1 MVITDCYLAG
11 ERAPAPASAPLPGLE
26 HIARF
31 GERGVLTD
39 GWRAYLARRVGCG
52 ALATAAPAAV
62 AAAVLGREW
71 STRPGSWL
79 ACPVHLSASHSQVH
93 LDHRGLL
100 RLGAAVQARLCRGFA
115 DAFRGAELTL
125 AALPSGGFLLQA
137 PQLPALASADPE
149 RCAGGEIAAALPQG
163 KPAAGLRRLW
173 AEIEM
178 WLHAQP
184 LAGEG
189 APNALWLWGA
199 GAPVAPALS
208 LAGGP
213 WRAWGADPYVDGL
226 WQLKGEA
233 TRPQPAQLED
243 LPHSPGTAG
252 TVVVLRVADEL
263 QQPPARSFE
272 AALASLDARYCV
284 PALAA
289 LRAGTVDSVSLVAND
304 AVFTV
309 QRRSVLK
316 LWRRPR
322 AGLGAL
328 A

>member
-11 ERAPAPASAPLPGLE
+11 ERAPAAARLPGLE

-31 GERGVLTD
+31 GERAGLAD

-71 STRPGSWL
+71 GRRPGSWL
-79 ACPVHLSASHSQVH
+79 ASPVHLSASHSRVH

-115 DAFRGAELTL
+115 ETFRGAGLAL
-125 AALPSGGFLLQA
+125 AALPSGGFLLEA

-163 KPAAGLRRLW
+163 QPAAGLRRLW

-199 GAPVAPALS
+199 GAPLAPALS

-226 WQLKGEA
+226 WRLRGEA
-233 TRPQPAQLED
+233 TQPQPAQLQD
-243 LPHSPGTAG
+243 LLRSPGPAG
-252 TVVVLRVADEL
+252 AVLVLRVADEL

-284 PALAA
+284 PAVAA
-289 LRAGTVDSVSLVAND
+289 LRAGSVDAVSLVAND
-304 AVFTV
+304 AAFTV
-309 QRRSVLK
+309 QRRSALK
-316 LWRRPR
+316 RWRRPR